1 MRIRIENKYGSF
13 SLGGLGKDMFGIKAI
28 EGLGLPDVTLNT
40 VQYAGQAGRETLSV
54 SREYRTI
61 TISGDIKGKD
71 KDRAIRKAIKILS
84 APVDVLIYVGNRKR
98 RLLCRCTSFIPPYG
112 NRFFKEFV
120 LQIECDS
127 PYFSDTN
134 ETKEAVYREEKK
146 LPFDYASYFGSSE
159 KAISILTNKAV
170 IINGGDVRAEPVIII
185 QNTGGTA
192 ALSGGIIIQNE
203 TTGQKITLN
212 YATKQEETVTINIP
226 ERKIYSDDGTNLI
239 NKLSN
244 DSYLS
249 DFWLEEGANKIS
261 VTANSTAETIV
272 AYCSFYNQYLEVMD

>member
-13 SLGGLGKDMFGIKAI
+13 SLGGLRKDMFGIKAI
-28 EGLGLPDVTLNT
+28 EGLGLPDITLNT
-40 VQYAGQAGRETLSV
+40 VQYAGQEGRETLSA

-61 TISGDIKGKD
+61 TISGDIKGNN

-98 RLLCRCTSFIPPYG
+98 RLLCRCTSFAPPYG

-146 LPFDYASYFGSSE
+146 LPCEHAEYFGSGQKIISE
-159 KAISILTNKAV
+159 LIQEGTVINLGDVPAEPIIT
-170 IINGGDVRAEPVIII
+170 IINTGRTSDISTGIVIE
-185 QNTGGTA
+185 NK
-192 ALSGGIIIQNE
+192 

-212 YATKQEETVTINIP
+212 YATKQEETVTVNIP